1 MKRVATKTM
10 EEFGIRRIK
19 DRKLSIGLDLGD
31 RSSFY
36 CRLDESGDVI
46 LERKVSTTAKAL
58 AEAFA
63 EMPRSRI
70 ALETGAHSPW
80 VSQLLSAQGHEVIVK
95 LFVKEKRL
103 SGQAIYQGCHG
114 TEIATRDAEASQLG
128 LVV

>member
-1 MKRVATKTM
+1 MKRVAAKTM

-36 CRLDESGDVI
+36 SGLDESGDVI

-95 LFVKEKRL
+95 LFVKEKMLVWSGALSRL
-103 SGQAIYQGCHG
+103 PRH
-114 TEIATRDAEASQLG
+114 
-128 LVV
+128 